1 VPGVRR
7 YLSVF
12 LGVLL
17 MSLKLPHY
25 LSDGRAPLV
34 EVLGSPDFENT
45 CDIFSVQITENSKKI
60 SQKSCK
66 FSFLKD
72 FFVPKYFLRLGIS
85 NRAYY
90 MFLSTIC

>member
-1 VPGVRR
+1 MPGVRR

-34 EVLGSPDFENT
+34 EVLGSPDFENR

-72 FFVPKYFLRLGIS
+72 FFVPKYVLRLGIS
-85 NRAYY
+85 NRAY
-90 MFLSTIC
+90 

>member
-1 VPGVRR
+1 MSAGTCRN
-7 YLSVF
+7 

-17 MSLKLPHY
+17 MLFNLPRC
-25 LSDGRAPLV
+25 LSDGRTPLV
-34 EVLGSPDFENT
+34 EVLGSPDFENR
-45 CDIFSVQITENSKKI
+45 CDIFSAQIPENSKKI

-72 FFVPKYFLRLGIS
+72 FFVPKYVLRLGIS

>member
-1 VPGVRR
+1 
-7 YLSVF
+7 
-12 LGVLL
+12 

-34 EVLGSPDFENT
+34 EVLGSPDFENR
-45 CDIFSVQITENSKKI
+45 CDIFSAQIPENSKKI